1 MIEDYK
7 NTKYCSKLEKLAEKK
22 KAVKERILIEHSRA
36 EDMHTY
42 VSKDYKTDF
51 LKAYNWKCAYCGV
64 SIDIISI
71 GMFEID
77 HFIPKSSAQF
87 NNSKAKAGYIENLVL
102 SCQFCNRR
110 KGNIELPTEDHD
122 KINPDGTGICK
133 SFIRDD
139 EYYIKISDEFSN
151 NKSVQAF
158 YNGLNLGSSLHR
170 IDYLLMNMRGLIEKV
185 GTSSPAFGG
194 LSIAIDLLQ
203 KKRNTFVGKEKVTI

>member
-1 MIEDYK
+1 M
-7 NTKYCSKLEKLAEKK
+7 
-22 KAVKERILIEHSRA
+22 
-36 EDMHTY
+36 
-42 VSKDYKTDF
+42 
-51 LKAYNWKCAYCGV
+51 
-64 SIDIISI
+64 
-71 GMFEID
+71 
-77 HFIPKSSAQF
+77 
-87 NNSKAKAGYIENLVL
+87 VL

-158 YNGLNLGSSLHR
+158 YNGHNLVSSLHR